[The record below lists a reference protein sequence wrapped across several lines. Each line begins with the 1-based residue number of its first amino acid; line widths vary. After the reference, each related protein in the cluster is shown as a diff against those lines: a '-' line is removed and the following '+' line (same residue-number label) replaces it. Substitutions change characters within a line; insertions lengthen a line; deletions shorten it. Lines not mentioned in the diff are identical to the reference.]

1 MLDIKDELKN
11 YKLVEFEENFQED
24 ENKDNEEIKSLLSM
38 FTKAYERIGKEQY
51 KTSSAVDDILDMLE
65 ENNEINNQINNERQS
80 DIKELKE
87 QADDINNEL
96 KVMLNTVIGMSD
108 IFDYMN
114 NYVLNSNNEN
124 LKGQFKLVQEQL
136 VEKLA
141 KASIAV
147 LGTVNGEVDINI
159 HQPIDTRWQED
170 KQEGIILDVIR
181 KGYIYKGK
189 LLRKA
194 EIIVNKNESF

>member
-11 YKLVEFEENFQED
+11 YKSVKFEENSQND
-24 ENKDNEEIKSLLSM
+24 ENNDNEEIRSLLNM
-38 FTKAYERIGKEQY
+38 FTKTYERIGKEQY
-51 KTSSAVDDILDMLE
+51 KTSSAVDEILDILE
-65 ENNEINNQINNERQS
+65 ENNEINNEKQTA
-80 DIKELKE
+80 IKELKE
-87 QADDINNEL
+87 QEEDRNNEL
-96 KVMLNTVIGMSD
+96 KSILNTVISMSD

-114 NYVLNSNNEN
+114 NYVLNSDNKN
-124 LKGQFKLVQEQL
+124 LQTQFKLVQEQL

-141 KASIAV
+141 KASITI

-159 HQPIDTRWQED
+159 HQPIGTKWQEE
-170 KQEGIILDVIR
+170 KCEGIILEVIR

-194 EIIVNKNESF
+194 EVIVNKNENV

>member
-11 YKLVEFEENFQED
+11 YKLVEFEENFQEYED
-24 ENKDNEEIKSLLSM
+24 KDNEEIKSLLIM

-51 KTSSAVDDILDMLE
+51 KTSNAVDDILDILE
-65 ENNEINNQINNERQS
+65 ENNEINNQINNERQN

-124 LKGQFKLVQEQL
+124 LQAQFKLVQEQL

-141 KASIAV
+141 KASITV

-159 HQPIDTRWQED
+159 HQPIGTRWQED

-181 KGYIYKGK
+181 KGFIYKGK